1 MSGPAATVVPSGGL
15 PVKSVTSGAPA
26 MTVVSSGGIAVT
38 LANNGAPFVLQG
50 LVSGPGTA
58 LSAPTLTRTSGAT
71 TYPPTVD
78 FTRPVDWIDGIQAV
92 MQRSQDPTF
101 ATGVSEA
108 VQTIYAATLTYNFG
122 LSSIASGSWFMRMA
136 AWSGTRP
143 ADGSQNWSNIIN
155 VGDTVA
161 PTLSGGGATSSAE
174 NAPMAVTVTSNELAY
189 FTLGGTDA
197 ALLEL
202 NSTAANTSVV
212 VRLSGN
218 ANLNYESKTSYS
230 YTVTATDF
238 AGNVSSAL
246 AGTHT
251 VTNVVENPSGLTNFT
266 TQTNATLSTAYT
278 SNTQTIAGLPAGY
291 NAPFT
296 VSTGTLVKNGTDVGA
311 SGTVTNGDVI
321 ALKGTA
327 SGSNNTTV
335 VVTLAVG
342 GDASQVSVTY
352 SIATVSS
359 IPQIGSLGWR
369 YENDNASMFTSK
381 AGTGAV
387 ATAGTDVVGYWGDK
401 SGNARHMVAQNDN
414 TTRPTYQVTSGIKEV
429 QFDGV
434 NDVLQWLG
442 SPGLYNA
449 AGYTA
454 MICMRSSAT
463 PAVNTSM
470 LAASNNST
478 AAQSI
483 SIVRTDAT
491 TASSGITRMVNDSN
505 TAFLTAVAKTGVFD
519 GANKVIIVVDDGSG
533 VTWYV
538 DGVAGT
544 RVTYTRSGNSVT
556 NNDLSIGAVVRSSNS
571 GFMAGSVQGVLIWP
585 GVNLNSTEIAQATT
599 YGGTLQGR
607 SL

>member
-1 MSGPAATVVPSGGL
+1 MLCALGGGL
-15 PVKSVTSGAPA
+15 HVGLSRRGFATAAAGA
-26 MTVVSSGGIAVT
+26 
-38 LANNGAPFVLQG
+38 LAP
-50 LVSGPGTA
+50 S
-58 LSAPTLTRTSGAT
+58 TLTRTSGPT

-101 ATGVSEA
+101 ATGVSE
-108 VQTIYAATLTYNFG
+108 VVNTIYAATLTYDFG

-143 ADGSQNWSNIIN
+143 ADGSLNWSNIVN

-161 PTLSGGGATSSAE
+161 PTLTGGGATSSNE
-174 NAPMAVTVTSNELAY
+174 NAPMAVTITSNELAY
-189 FTLGGTDA
+189 FTIGGTDA

-212 VRLSGN
+212 VRLAGN

-230 YTVTATDF
+230 FTVTATDF
-238 AGNVSSAL
+238 AGNVSSPL
-246 AGTHT
+246 PCTHT
-251 VTNVVENPSGLTNFT
+251 VNNVAENPSGLTNFT

-278 SNTQTIAGLPAGY
+278 SNTQTIAGLPVGY

-296 VSTGTLVKNGTDVGA
+296 VTNGTLVKNGTDVGA

-321 ALKGTA
+321 ALKGTS

-352 SIATVSS
+352 SIASISS
-359 IPQIGSLGWR
+359 IPRIGSLWAR
-369 YENDNASMFTSK
+369 LENDNSTMKQST
-381 AGTGAV
+381 TGVTAV
-387 ATAGTDVVGYWGDK
+387 TTAGDVVGYWADL
-401 SGNARHMVAQNDN
+401 SGNARNFSTGADSAA
-414 TTRPTYQVTSGIKEV
+414 RPAFRITGGIKEI

-434 NDVLQWLG
+434 DDILRRLG
-442 SPGLYNA
+442 SDPGLYTA
-449 AGYTA
+449 SGYTA
-454 MICMRSSAT
+454 MLCMRSNS
-463 PAVNTSM
+463 PAAGRYL
-470 LAASNNST
+470 LAAGASSVSTQFIGIVGSNGTT
-478 AAQSI
+478 AANGNTQL
-483 SIVRTDAT
+483 R
-491 TASSGITRMVNDSN
+491 NDSN
-505 TAFLTAVAKTGVFD
+505 GQFLASTVNQFTNAHD
-519 GANKVIIVVDDGSG
+519 GSNHVIIVVDDGSG

-538 DGVAGT
+538 DGVAGA
-544 RVTYTRSGNSVT
+544 RQAYTRSGNSIS
-556 NNDLSIGAVVRSSNS
+556 SIDNVALGGVQRSSLVVP
-571 GFMAGSVQGVLIWP
+571 FAGYVQGMLLWP
-585 GVNLNSTEIAQATT
+585 GVVLNSTEIAQATT